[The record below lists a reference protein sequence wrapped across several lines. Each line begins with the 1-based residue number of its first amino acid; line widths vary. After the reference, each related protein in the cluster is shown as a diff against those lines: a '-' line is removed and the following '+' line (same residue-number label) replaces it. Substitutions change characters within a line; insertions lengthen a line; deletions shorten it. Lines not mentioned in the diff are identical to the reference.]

1 MEITQ
6 SAQLTSRDYEEV
18 LYWIDELA
26 QRAATEVRATC
37 APHAQRIRL
46 PRQAM
51 HPLIVTAPPSGGRGK
66 GEEGLQTRR
75 GCLAGTRI
83 CFVFHCGVVFPCGYL
98 PVSAGNVRKQSFASI
113 WAEAPVFEELRD
125 PDLLL
130 GK

>member
-1 MEITQ
+1 M
-6 SAQLTSRDYEEV
+6 
-18 LYWIDELA
+18 
-26 QRAATEVRATC
+26 
-37 APHAQRIRL
+37 
-46 PRQAM
+46 
-51 HPLIVTAPPSGGRGK
+51 
-66 GEEGLQTRR
+66 QTRR